1 MATIRAVCNSCN
13 AQVDLRPAEI
23 AAHVPDGSRPE
34 THEGSYAFRCSA
46 CRTFVVKPADDR
58 VIGLLVAGGVE
69 ISSSDDAPWSHLR
82 HPEAPLP
89 DGPALTLDDLID
101 FHELLETDDWFA
113 TLIDGDHGGW
123 AEAA

>member
-23 AAHVPDGSRPE
+23 AAHVPDDSHEDR
-34 THEGSYAFRCSA
+34 HEGSYAFRCSS

-69 ISSSDDAPWSHLR
+69 ISSSDAAPWAHLR

-89 DGPALTLDDLID
+89 TGRALTLDDLIA
-101 FHELLETDDWFA
+101 FHELLETDDWFSMLA
-113 TLIDGDHGGW
+113 GSDDDR
-123 AEAA
+123 AQAA

>member
-23 AAHVPDGSRPE
+23 AAHVPDGPRQE
-34 THEGSYAFRCSA
+34 QHEGSYGFRCSR
-46 CRTFVVKPADDR
+46 CRTFVVKRADDR

-69 ISSSDDAPWSHLR
+69 ISSSDDAPWAHLR

-89 DGPALTLDDLID
+89 AGPALTLDDLIA
-101 FHELLETDDWFA
+101 FHELLETDDWFGA
-113 TLIDGDHGGW
+113 LIDSDNGDW